1 MPVGDLLP
9 EIALLLGAVASVLLA
24 AFTPHERQHWCA
36 WLALAVLAIAF
47 GLTWGQWSSVPR
59 TTFSGVWALDG
70 PALAAKG
77 LILIGG
83 AIGVL
88 LSPAWMRTDR
98 RHGEYYALVLFALLG
113 AIMMASANDAMELIV
128 GVLLSSVASYPLVA
142 YHRGW
147 SPGLEAAMKYFLIGA
162 LTNTLLATGVVI
174 LFGLAGDTDYARLAE
189 RFATQDSDALALGI
203 ATAGVVIGLS
213 FKLAAFPGHA
223 WMPDVAQ
230 GAPAPTA
237 ALLSVVPKVGA
248 AVALA
253 RFVSILPDSMAWSPI
268 VALVAVITMTLGN
281 LAALRQTDVRR
292 LLGWSSVSQ
301 SGYALMAIV
310 VIDSADGAV
319 TALLGFLLA
328 YLIATLTAF
337 AVVTHLRGR
346 TDLTDYHGLART
358 QPIIAAVLILA
369 LLSLVG
375 IPPLAG
381 FFGKFLLF
389 ETTMAAGY
397 TWLAVVAV
405 ANTVLSLFYYLRVIA
420 VTMFQPGRSEFS
432 TLGRSSGM
440 AMLASA
446 ALLLA
451 ASLGIQGGLALSP
464 MLHLVTP

>member
-9 EIALLLGAVASVLLA
+9 EIVLLVGAVAIVLLA
-24 AFTPHERQHWCA
+24 AFTPHERQHWGA
-36 WLALAVLAIAF
+36 WLALFVLAVSF
-47 GLTWGQWSSVPR
+47 GLTWSQWSSLPR
-59 TTFSGVWALDG
+59 TTFSGVWAMDG
-70 PALAAKG
+70 PAIAAKG
-77 LILIGG
+77 LILVGG
-83 AIGVL
+83 AIAVL
-88 LSPAWMRTDR
+88 LSPAWMLTDR

-174 LFGLAGDTDYARLAE
+174 LFGLAGDTDYAHLDERLATQGGDQ
-189 RFATQDSDALALGI
+189 FALSI
-203 ATAGVVIGLS
+203 ATMGIVIGLS

-230 GAPAPTA
+230 GAPAPVA

-253 RFVSILPDSMAWSPI
+253 RFVSILPESVAWAPI
-268 VALVAVITMTLGN
+268 VALIAVVTMTLGN

-301 SGYALMAIV
+301 SGYALMAVV
-310 VIDSADGAV
+310 VIGTAQAM
-319 TALLGFLLA
+319 TALLGFMLA
-328 YLIATLTAF
+328 YLLANLAAF
-337 AVVTHLRGR
+337 GVVTHLRGR
-346 TDLTDYHGLART
+346 TCLADYHGLART
-358 QPIIAAVLILA
+358 QPLIATVLILA

-375 IPPLAG
+375 IPPLVG

-389 ETTMAAGY
+389 EATMAAGY
-397 TWLAVVAV
+397 AWLAVVAV
-405 ANTVLSLFYYLRVIA
+405 INTVLSLFYYLRVIA
-420 VTMFQPGRSEFS
+420 AMAFQPGQAEIP
-432 TLGRSSGM
+432 TLGRSSALAMLISAILLLVTSLGVQGGM
-440 AMLASA
+440 AM
-446 ALLLA
+446 
-451 ASLGIQGGLALSP
+451 SP